1 MNTQTKFMTPK
12 TILRLALVLFV
23 FPLIPM
29 IISGV
34 WDWWEAWVYVIISA
48 LGFIISRALAARR
61 HPDILDERSRS
72 MELQGAK
79 SWDKIL
85 APALAFGSLLIL
97 IVAGLDKSYGWTTPF
112 SLNSKLVALLV
123 IVLGYVLGSWALIE
137 NKFFSGVVRIQE
149 DRGHRV
155 VTTGP
160 YRFVRHP
167 GYAGTLWVYL
177 VMPILFDSLWAFIPS
192 LLLLGV
198 LVLRTSLEDRTLQAE
213 LPGYAEYTQKTRY
226 RLFPGIW

>member
-12 TILRLALVLFV
+12 TILRLILVIFV
-23 FPLIPM
+23 FPMIPM

-34 WDWWEAWVYVIISA
+34 WDWWEAWAYVILSA
-48 LGFIISRALAARR
+48 LGFIVSRALAARR
-61 HPDILDERSRS
+61 HPDILDERARS

-79 SWDKIL
+79 SWDRIL
-85 APALAFGSLLIL
+85 APLMAFGSLFILIL
-97 IVAGLDKSYGWTTPF
+97 AGLDKSFGWTAPF
-112 SLNSKLVALLV
+112 TLNAKLAALLV
-123 IVLGYVLGSWALIE
+123 IALGYALGSWAMIE

-160 YRFVRHP
+160 YRFIRHP
-167 GYAGTLWVYL
+167 GYAGVLWFYL
-177 VMPILFDSLWAFIPS
+177 AMPILFDSLWAFIPAVF
-192 LLLLGV
+192 LLGI

-213 LPGYAEYTQKTRY
+213 LPGYAEYAQRTRY
-226 RLFPGIW
+226 RLLPGIW